1 MQIQCHSDND
11 IVKKTLFCIIF
22 FLFAQVSHI
31 CAQTEVVVDDSVP
44 SLLGG
49 IWENDSRYVVFD
61 TSSIVLRTFYQWY
74 DDRAAE
80 PSQQAPS
87 VVRDRND
94 AETRTPE
101 RIQLHFT
108 PLTDELYTDSY
119 DKAVVQ
125 ADGDLLT
132 AETVNSGAWDMEIKY
147 AGHKLG
153 GEDTYHVPIAVIGNK
168 LYLNFA
174 LRPEDSDS
182 VPRSSLL
189 KDITIQSENILEG
202 YWKDTG
208 SANGILVCP
217 PIHSEELLSYYVTK
231 DAVYHIRYWYT
242 DMPYDENAEAV
253 FTDGDTT
260 YKVPKHIL
268 SAGKVY
274 ACTVGRRSNIRNIDK
289 SASFSEPYTLNS
301 VLVHKKN
308 VDDDG
313 EETFYT
319 VRTATICA
327 FGEPYLT
334 LTDGSKSL
342 MDIVKEHNARKKPAP
357 EPLFPP
363 HGVLD
368 FDWSIIE
375 DPPASYD
382 RRMLDL
388 GK

>member
-1 MQIQCHSDND
+1 M
-11 IVKKTLFCIIF
+11 KKTHFLVLIALLLQGSYIF
-22 FLFAQVSHI
+22 SQNTVS
-31 CAQTEVVVDDSVP
+31 VDDSVP
-44 SLLGG
+44 TLLGG
-49 IWENDSRYVVFD
+49 IWENDNRYVIFD
-61 TSSIVLRTFYQWY
+61 TSSVVLRTFYQWY

-80 PSQQAPS
+80 NSEQTQS
-87 VVRDRND
+87 VKRDRNN
-94 AETRTPE
+94 AETHDPE
-101 RIQLHFT
+101 KIELQFT
-108 PLTDELYTDSY
+108 PLTDELYTEEY
-119 DKAVVQ
+119 NRAVVQ
-125 ADGDLLT
+125 SDGDTLI
-132 AETVNSGAWDMEIKY
+132 AEGMNSGAWDMEIRY

-153 GEDTYHVPIAVIGNK
+153 GEDTYHVPIAVIGDK

-174 LRPEDSDS
+174 IRQEDSDS
-182 VPRSSLL
+182 APKTALL
-189 KDITIQSENILEG
+189 DGITIQSENILEG

-208 SANGILVCP
+208 NANGILISP
-217 PIHSEELLSYYVTK
+217 PITSDELLSYYITK

-242 DMPYDENAEAV
+242 DMAYDKDAEAV
-253 FTDGDTT
+253 FTDGDVT
-260 YKVPKHIL
+260 YKVPKHIQ

-274 ACTVGRRSNIRNIDK
+274 TCTVGRRNNIRNIDK
-289 SASFSEPYTLNS
+289 SSSLDASYTLNK
-301 VLVHKKN
+301 VLVDKKN
-308 VDDDG
+308 IDSDG
-313 EETFYT
+313 NETSYR

-342 MDIVKEHNARKKPAP
+342 MDIIKEHNSRKKPQP

>member
-1 MQIQCHSDND
+1 M
-11 IVKKTLFCIIF
+11 KKTLLFIVFTIIF
-22 FLFAQVSHI
+22 HFSHSFAQAVVS
-31 CAQTEVVVDDSVP
+31 VDESVP
-44 SLLGG
+44 ELLGG

-61 TSSIVLRTFYQWY
+61 TSSITLRTFYQWY

-80 PSQQAPS
+80 NPEQSQS
-87 VVRDRND
+87 VPRDRND
-94 AETRTPE
+94 AETRSPE
-101 RIQLHFT
+101 RIELHFT
-108 PLTDELYTDSY
+108 PLTDELYTESFN
-119 DKAVVQ
+119 KAVVQ

-132 AETVNSGAWDMEIKY
+132 AETLNSGAWDMEIKY
-147 AGHKLG
+147 SGHKLG

-174 LRPEDSDS
+174 LRSEDSDS
-182 VPRSSLL
+182 VPKSALL
-189 KDITIQSENILEG
+189 KDITIQSENILDG

-208 SANGILVCP
+208 NANGILVSP
-217 PIHSEELLSYYVTK
+217 PVTSKELLSYYITK
-231 DAVYHIRYWYT
+231 DAVYHIRYWST
-242 DMPYDENAEAV
+242 DMMYDENAEAV

-268 SAGKVY
+268 SSGKVY
-274 ACTVGRRSNIRNIDK
+274 TCTVGRRNNIRNIDK
-289 SASFSEPYTLNS
+289 SSSLPDTYTLNT

-308 VDDDG
+308 IDENG
-313 EETFYT
+313 EESSYT

-342 MDIVKEHNARKKPAP
+342 IDIVKEHNLRKKPMP

>member
-1 MQIQCHSDND
+1 M
-11 IVKKTLFCIIF
+11 KKTLLFIIF
-22 FLFAQVSHI
+22 VLIFQISQTFAQAVVS
-31 CAQTEVVVDDSVP
+31 VDESVP
-44 SLLGG
+44 ELLGG

-80 PSQQAPS
+80 TNEQSQAVP
-87 VVRDRND
+87 RDRND

-101 RIQLHFT
+101 KIELHFT
-108 PLTDELYTDSY
+108 PLTDVLYTENF

-125 ADGDLLT
+125 ADGDVLT
-132 AETVNSGAWDMEIKY
+132 AETFNSGAWDMEIKY
-147 AGHKLG
+147 ASHKLG

-182 VPRSSLL
+182 VPKSSLL

-208 SANGILVCP
+208 SANGILVSP
-217 PIHSEELLSYYVTK
+217 PIISTELLSYYITK
-231 DAVYHIRYWYT
+231 DAVYQIRYWYT
-242 DMPYDENAEAV
+242 DMAYDENAEAV
-253 FTDGDTT
+253 FTDGDIT

-274 ACTVGRRSNIRNIDK
+274 TCTVGRRNNIRNIDK
-289 SASFSEPYTLNS
+289 SPSLPESYTLNS
-301 VLVHKKN
+301 VLVQKKN
-308 VDDDG
+308 VDENG
-313 EETFYT
+313 EESSYT

-342 MDIVKEHNARKKPAP
+342 MDIIKEHNARKKPKP

-363 HGVLD
+363 HGLLD